1 MHQEP
6 NTEASLILLR
16 LRRAAVLKALLRDPK
31 HSPTLPYLY
40 GVISHLAS

>member
-6 NTEASLILLR
+6 ATEGSLILLR
-16 LRRAAVLKALLRDPK
+16 RCCALVLKALLGDPK
-31 HSPTLPYLY
+31 HPPTLPYLY